1 MRHQTCVAA
10 AAAFIVLVLALLPS
24 GGFGQSRVVV
34 TVNELTAANHRLVV
48 TMGSEV
54 VWADPHFG
62 RVWFPSTAGVVVRR
76 TAEGWSAVFERPGRY
91 DGRFTLVS
99 THGGVGDVYPL
110 IVVVTEK

>member
-1 MRHQTCVAA
+1 MRRRQTCAA
-10 AAAFIVLVLALLPS
+10 GAAFIVLVLALLPS

-54 VWADPHFG
+54 VWADPHFD
-62 RVWFPSTAGVVVRR
+62 RVWFPSTARVVVRR

-110 IVVVTEK
+110 TVVVTEK